1 MTNTRQAEEAI
12 EAKMQGEGVAL
23 PTIRAFLN
31 AVRRV
36 AAGDKGLMPEQ
47 TIEPVENLTQVHD
60 LPPKAEAALLKQLA
74 VIKLNGGLGTGMGL
88 DRAKSLLPVKGSD
101 TFVDFIA
108 RQILHLRREQNS
120 KQPAFFLMNSFS
132 TQRDTLEY
140 LKKYPELSEDGVL
153 DFLQSKVPKIDAAT
167 FEPVSWPENPELEW
181 CPPGHG
187 DLYPSMLGSGL
198 MGRLLER
205 GVKFLFVSNS
215 DNLGA
220 TVDLRVLSHLAQ
232 TNASFLMEVTE
243 RTAADRKGGHLAR
256 RKSDGRLVLR
266 ESAQCPKEDEA
277 RFQDITVHRYFNTN
291 NLWLRLDHLRA
302 ELERNNG
309 VIPLPLIR
317 NVKTVDPRRPQSP
330 KVLQLESAMGAA
342 IESFQRTAAL
352 VVPRTRF
359 APVKSTSDLLALRSD
374 AYVVTSDDRL
384 VLAEE
389 RNGRPPTIELDA
401 HYKMLPEFD
410 EAFGINVPSLVHCE
424 TLKVN
429 GKMRFSPGV
438 TCRGKVEFINSSAEP
453 QTVLPGNY
461 IDQKT
466 EL

>member
-1 MTNTRQAEEAI
+1 MTNTWQAEEAI
-12 EAKMQGEGVAL
+12 QVKMKGKGIAP

-36 AAGDKGLMPEQ
+36 AAGDEGLIREA
-47 TIEPVENLTQVHD
+47 TIEPVENLTQLEA
-60 LPPKAEAALLKQLA
+60 LPAKADAALLQQLA

-88 DRAKSLLPVKGSD
+88 DRAKALLPVKGSD
-101 TFVDFIA
+101 TFLDFIA
-108 RQILHLRREQNS
+108 RQILRLRREQNS

-132 TQRDTLEY
+132 TQRDTLDY
-140 LKKYPELSEDGVL
+140 LKKYPELSDDGVL

-167 FEPVSWPENPELEW
+167 FEPVSWAENPELEW

-187 DLYPSMLGSGL
+187 DFYPSMLGSGL
-198 MGRLLER
+198 MDRLLER

-220 TVDLRVLSHLAQ
+220 TVDLRVLKHLAN

-243 RTAADRKGGHLAR
+243 RTAADRKGGHVAQ

-309 VIPLPLIR
+309 MIPLPLIR
-317 NVKTVDPRRPQSP
+317 NVKTVDPRQPESP

-342 IESFQRTAAL
+342 IESFQRTTAL
-352 VVPRTRF
+352 AVPRTRF

-374 AYVVTSDDRL
+374 AYVVAPDDRL

-389 RNGRPPTIELDA
+389 RNGRPPAIELDD
-401 HYKMLPEFD
+401 HCRMLPDFD
-410 EAFGINVPSLVHCE
+410 EAFASVPSLVRCE
-424 TLKVN
+424 RLKVT
-429 GKMRFSPGV
+429 GRMRFSPGV
-438 TCRGKVEFINSSAEP
+438 TCRGKVEFTNSSNER
-453 QTVLPGNY
+453 QTVASGEY
-461 IDQKT
+461 VDRGVT
-466 EL
+466 W